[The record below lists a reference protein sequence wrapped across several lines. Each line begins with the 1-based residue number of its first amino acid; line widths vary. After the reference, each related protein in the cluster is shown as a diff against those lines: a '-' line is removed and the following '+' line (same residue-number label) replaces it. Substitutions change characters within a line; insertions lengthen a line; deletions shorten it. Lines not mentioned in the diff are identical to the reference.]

1 LTYGRGMDTRQF
13 QTATGFSPA
22 YSSKRALMEFVA
34 ATTPGLLSADRVDA
48 LLGHLSRMVNAS
60 TTETGRG

>member
-1 LTYGRGMDTRQF
+1 
-13 QTATGFSPA
+13 
-22 YSSKRALMEFVA
+22 
-34 ATTPGLLSADRVDA
+34 LSADRVDA